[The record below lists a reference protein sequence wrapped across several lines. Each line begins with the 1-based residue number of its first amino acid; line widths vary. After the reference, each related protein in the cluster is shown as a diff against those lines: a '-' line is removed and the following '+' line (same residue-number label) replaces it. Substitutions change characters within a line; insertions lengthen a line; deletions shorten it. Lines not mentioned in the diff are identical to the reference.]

1 MSEPSLEEG
10 YIGAREVNRKGK
22 AKFSSQVPAKW
33 DFKLMWHKAPRNR
46 NINCKHVLEII
57 DKDV

>member
-10 YIGAREVNRKGK
+10 YIGAREVKRKGK

-33 DFKLMWHKAPRNR
+33 DFKLVWYKAP
-46 NINCKHVLEII
+46 KQKYKL
-57 DKDV
+57 